1 MKPTSLSQYIQ
12 LLSNQQHLI
21 SKERFEVLDRLADI
35 INSNLQTNDICRVMS
50 ICTHNSRRSQLMEA
64 WLVAAS
70 QYFNI
75 EGIFCSSGG
84 TEATAFNIRMVLA
97 MRQAGFHLIE
107 DLTGRNPR
115 YNLIP
120 LHQTALGHQ
129 MYSKKYDDLFNPQ
142 SDFIAIMVCDD
153 ADSNCPIILGAT
165 QRVSLPYLDPKIDD
179 NTPMEHETYMG
190 KIEEIG
196 REIIYVLNKAAQLSV

>member
-1 MKPTSLSQYIQ
+1 MIPTSLSSYIE
-12 LLSNQQHLI
+12 LLKNQFHLI
-21 SKERFEVLDRLADI
+21 SEERLETLDRLANI
-35 INSNLQTNDICRVMS
+35 ILSTLKSNDVCRIMS

-70 QYFNI
+70 QYYNI
-75 EGIFCSSGG
+75 EGVSASSGG
-84 TEATAFNIRMVLA
+84 TEATGFNIRMVLA

-107 DLTGRNPR
+107 EESGQNPR

-120 LHQTALGHQ
+120 LHETALGHQ
-129 MYSKKYDDLFNPQ
+129 MFSKKYDESFNPQ
-142 SDFIAIMVCDD
+142 NDFIAIMVCDH
-153 ADSNCPIILGAT
+153 ADQNCPVVLGANH
-165 QRVSLPYLDPKIDD
+165 RISLPFLDPKVDD

-196 REIIYVLNKAAQLSV
+196 REIIYIMSKVA

>member
-1 MKPTSLSQYIQ
+1 MQPTSLSQYIQ
-12 LLSNQQHLI
+12 LLVNQQHLI
-21 SKERFEVLDRLADI
+21 SEERFEVLDRIASSIKSTLE
-35 INSNLQTNDICRVMS
+35 SNDICRIMS

-64 WLVAAS
+64 WIVAAS

-75 EGIFCSSGG
+75 EGVSCSSGG

-107 DLTGRNPR
+107 DEPGQNPR

-120 LHQTALGHQ
+120 LHETALGHQ
-129 MYSKKYDDLFNPQ
+129 MYSKKYDDPFNPQ
-142 SDFIAIMVCDD
+142 SGFIAIMVCDE
-153 ADSNCPIILGAT
+153 ADKNCPIILGASE
-165 QRVSLPYLDPKIDD
+165 RISLPFEDPKIDD
-179 NTPMEHETYMG
+179 NTPMEHDTYMG

-196 REIIYVLNKAAQLSV
+196 REIIYILNKVSS